1 MIEVNDLTKVFKK
14 PIRGNGLSGMVKT
27 LFSRKY
33 DEIRA
38 VDGITFTVPDGE
50 IVGYIGANGAGKSTT
65 IKMMCGILT
74 PTSGTVFI
82 DGVEP
87 YRKRRQVAQ
96 HIGVVFGQKTQLWWD
111 IPLVESFK
119 VLKEIYQVSDAD
131 YKERMGFLGEVL
143 DITRFL
149 SQPVRTLSLG
159 ERMRADLAAS
169 MLHNPRILFLDEPT
183 IGMDVLVKEKIR
195 LAIHALN
202 KTYGTAV
209 VLTTHDMTDIENLCS
224 RIILLEKGSVL
235 YDGPLKSLKTRFG
248 NIKTLTLTVP
258 AEIRAET
265 APVLSPEVAVSEED
279 SRLILRFDA
288 DRLPL
293 EQVIQYAFRDLRAM
307 DMKIAEISVGDVVK
321 TILAQQEA
329 ADSRADAARNNGGK
343 NDAEKV

>member
-1 MIEVNDLTKVFKK
+1 MIEVNELSKVFRK
-14 PIRGNGLSGMVKT
+14 PIRGTGVSGMAKT

-33 DEIRA
+33 EEIRA
-38 VDGITFTVPDGE
+38 VDKISFTVPDGQ

-74 PTSGTVFI
+74 PTSGSILI

-87 YRKRRQVAQ
+87 YRRRQQVAQ

-111 IPLVESFK
+111 IPLIESFK

-131 YKERMGFLGEVL
+131 YKERMDFLGEVL

-195 LAIHALN
+195 QAIHALN
-202 KTYGTAV
+202 RTYGTTV
-209 VLTTHDMTDIENLCS
+209 VLTTHDMNDIEDLCS
-224 RIILLEKGSVL
+224 RIILLEKGKIL
-235 YDGPLKSLKTRFG
+235 YDGPLTSLKNRFG

-265 APVLSPEVAVSEED
+265 APVLSPDVALSEED
-279 SRLILRFDA
+279 GRLILRFDA
-288 DRLPL
+288 DKTVL
-293 EQVIQYAFRDLRAM
+293 EQVIQYAFRDLKAM
-307 DMKIAEISVGDVVK
+307 DMKIAEISIGDVVK
-321 TILAQQEA
+321 TILEQQEA
-329 ADSRADAARNNGGK
+329 EH
-343 NDAEKV
+343 AEKI

>member
-1 MIEVNDLTKVFKK
+1 MIEVNNLTKVFRK

-33 DEIRA
+33 EEVRA
-38 VDGITFTVPDGE
+38 VDGISFTIPDGE

-74 PTSGTVFI
+74 PTSGSIRI

-111 IPLVESFK
+111 IPLIESFK
-119 VLKEIYQVSDAD
+119 VLKEIYQISDAD
-131 YKERMGFLGEVL
+131 YEERMAFLGEVL

-169 MLHNPRILFLDEPT
+169 MIHNPRILFLDEPT

-195 LAIHALN
+195 LAIHELS
-202 KTYGTAV
+202 KVYGTTV
-209 VLTTHDMTDIENLCS
+209 VLTTHDMTDIEDLCS
-224 RIILLEKGSVL
+224 RIILLEKGSIL
-235 YDGPLKSLKTRFG
+235 YDGPLVNLKNRFG

-258 AEIRAET
+258 TDVHAET
-265 APVLSPEVAVSEED
+265 APVLLPEVAISEED
-279 SRLILRFDA
+279 GRLVLRFDA
-288 DRLPL
+288 DKVAL
-293 EQVIQYAFRDLRAM
+293 EQVVQYAFRDLKAI
-307 DMKIAEISVGDVVK
+307 DMKIAEISIGDVVK
-321 TILAQQEA
+321 TILEQQEA
-329 ADSRADAARNNGGK
+329 EH
-343 NDAEKV
+343 AEKV

>member
-1 MIEVNDLTKVFKK
+1 MIEVNNLTKVFRK

-33 DEIRA
+33 EEVRA
-38 VDGITFTVPDGE
+38 VDGISFTIPDGE

-74 PTSGTVFI
+74 PTSGSIRI

-111 IPLVESFK
+111 IPLIESFK
-119 VLKEIYQVSDAD
+119 VLKEIYQISDAD
-131 YKERMGFLGEVL
+131 YEERMAFLGEVL

-169 MLHNPRILFLDEPT
+169 MIHNPRILFLDEPT

-195 LAIHALN
+195 LAIHELN
-202 KTYGTAV
+202 KVYGTTV
-209 VLTTHDMTDIENLCS
+209 VLTTHDMTDIEDLCS
-224 RIILLEKGSVL
+224 RIILLEKGSIL
-235 YDGPLKSLKTRFG
+235 YDGPLVNLKNRFG

-258 AEIRAET
+258 TDVHAET
-265 APVLSPEVAVSEED
+265 APVLLPEVAISEED
-279 SRLILRFDA
+279 GRLVLRFDA
-288 DRLPL
+288 DKVAL
-293 EQVIQYAFRDLRAM
+293 EQVVQYAFRDLKAI
-307 DMKIAEISVGDVVK
+307 DMKIAEISIGDVVK
-321 TILAQQEA
+321 TILEQQEA
-329 ADSRADAARNNGGK
+329 EH
-343 NDAEKV
+343 AEKV

>member
-38 VDGITFTVPDGE
+38 VDGISFTVPDGE

-119 VLKEIYQVSDAD
+119 VLKEIYQISDAD

-248 NIKTLTLTVP
+248 NIKTLSLTVP

-288 DRLPL
+288 DRIPL
-293 EQVIQYAFRDLRAM
+293 EQVVQYAFRDLKAM
-307 DMKIAEISVGDVVK
+307 DMKIAEISIGNVVK
-321 TILAQQEA
+321 TILEQQEA
-329 ADSRADAARNNGGK
+329 AH
-343 NDAEKV
+343 AEKV

>member
-1 MIEVNDLTKVFKK
+1 
-14 PIRGNGLSGMVKT
+14 MVKT

-33 DEIRA
+33 EEVRA
-38 VDGITFTVPDGE
+38 VDGISFTIPDGE

-74 PTSGTVFI
+74 PTSGSIRI

-111 IPLVESFK
+111 IPLIESFK
-119 VLKEIYQVSDAD
+119 VLKEIYQISDAD
-131 YKERMGFLGEVL
+131 YEERMAFLGEVL

-169 MLHNPRILFLDEPT
+169 MIHNPRILFLDEPT

-195 LAIHALN
+195 LAIHELN
-202 KTYGTAV
+202 KVYGTTV
-209 VLTTHDMTDIENLCS
+209 VLTTHDMTDIEDLCS
-224 RIILLEKGSVL
+224 RIILLEKGSIL
-235 YDGPLKSLKTRFG
+235 YDGPLVNLKNRFG

-258 AEIRAET
+258 TDVHAET
-265 APVLSPEVAVSEED
+265 APKLLPEVAISEEED
-279 SRLILRFDA
+279 GRLVLRFDA
-288 DRLPL
+288 DKVAL
-293 EQVIQYAFRDLRAM
+293 EQVVQYAFRDLKAI
-307 DMKIAEISVGDVVK
+307 DMKIAEISIGDVVK

-329 ADSRADAARNNGGK
+329 AH
-343 NDAEKV
+343 AEKI

>member
-1 MIEVNDLTKVFKK
+1 MIEVNNLTKVFRK

-33 DEIRA
+33 EEVRA
-38 VDGITFTVPDGE
+38 VDGISFTIPDGE

-74 PTSGTVFI
+74 PTSGSIRI

-111 IPLVESFK
+111 IPLIESFK
-119 VLKEIYQVSDAD
+119 VLKEIYQISDAD
-131 YKERMGFLGEVL
+131 YEERMAFLGEVL

-169 MLHNPRILFLDEPT
+169 MIHNPRILFLDEPT

-195 LAIHALN
+195 LAIHELN
-202 KTYGTAV
+202 KVYGTTV
-209 VLTTHDMTDIENLCS
+209 VLTTHDMTDIEDLCS
-224 RIILLEKGSVL
+224 RIILLEKGSIL
-235 YDGPLKSLKTRFG
+235 YDGPLVNLKKRFG

-258 AEIRAET
+258 TDVHAET
-265 APVLSPEVAVSEED
+265 APVLLPEVAISEED
-279 SRLILRFDA
+279 GRLVLRFDA
-288 DRLPL
+288 DKVAL
-293 EQVIQYAFRDLRAM
+293 EQVVQYAFRDLKAI
-307 DMKIAEISVGDVVK
+307 DMKIAEISIGDVVK
-321 TILAQQEA
+321 TILEQQEA
-329 ADSRADAARNNGGK
+329 EH
-343 NDAEKV
+343 AEKV

>member
-27 LFSRKY
+27 LLSRKY
-33 DEIRA
+33 DEVRA
-38 VDGITFTVPDGE
+38 VDGISFTVPDGE

-74 PTSGTVFI
+74 PTSGTVRI

-119 VLKEIYQVSDAD
+119 VLKEIYQISDAD
-131 YKERMGFLGEVL
+131 YRERMDFLGEVL

-195 LAIHALN
+195 LAIRALN
-202 KTYGTAV
+202 KTYGTTV

-224 RIILLEKGSVL
+224 RIILLEKGSIL
-235 YDGPLKSLKTRFG
+235 YDGPQKSLKTRFG

-258 AEIRAET
+258 AEIHAET
-265 APVLSPEVAVSEED
+265 APVLSPEVAVSEAD
-279 SRLILRFDA
+279 GRLVLRFDA
-288 DRLPL
+288 DKVAL
-293 EQVIQYAFRDLRAM
+293 EQAIQYAFRDLHAM
-307 DMKIAEISVGDVVK
+307 DMKIAEISIGDVVK
-321 TILAQQEA
+321 TILEQQEA
-329 ADSRADAARNNGGK
+329 EH
-343 NDAEKV
+343 AEKV

>member
-1 MIEVNDLTKVFKK
+1 MIEVNDLTKVFRK

-38 VDGITFTVPDGE
+38 VDGISFTVPDGE

-74 PTSGTVFI
+74 PTSGSVYI
-82 DGVEP
+82 DGAEP

-111 IPLVESFK
+111 IPLIESFK
-119 VLKEIYQVSDAD
+119 VLKEIYQVPDAE
-131 YKERMGFLGEVL
+131 YKERMAFLGEVL

-169 MLHNPRILFLDEPT
+169 MLHNPHILFLDEPT
-183 IGMDVLVKEKIR
+183 IGMDVLVKERIR
-195 LAIHALN
+195 SAVRALN
-202 KTYGTAV
+202 KTYGTTV
-209 VLTTHDMTDIENLCS
+209 VLTTHDMTDIEDLCS
-224 RIILLEKGSVL
+224 RIILLEKGKIL
-235 YDGPLKSLKTRFG
+235 YDGALKNLKNRFG
-248 NIKTLTLTVP
+248 NLKTLTLTVP
-258 AEIRAET
+258 ADVRAET

-279 SRLILRFDA
+279 GRLILRFDA
-288 DRLPL
+288 DKAAL
-293 EQVIQYAFRDLRAM
+293 EQVIQYAFRDLRAI
-307 DMKIAEISVGDVVK
+307 DMKIAEISIGDVVK
-321 TILAQQEA
+321 TILEQQEA
-329 ADSRADAARNNGGK
+329 EH
-343 NDAEKV
+343 AEKV

>member
-1 MIEVNDLTKVFKK
+1 MIEVQELTKVFRK

-27 LFSRKY
+27 LFSRQY
-33 DEIRA
+33 DEVRA
-38 VDGITFTVPDGE
+38 VDGISFTVPDGE

-74 PTSGTVFI
+74 PSSGSVRI

-87 YRKRRQVAQ
+87 YRRRRQVAQ

-119 VLKEIYQVSDAD
+119 VLKEIYQISDAD
-131 YKERMGFLGEVL
+131 YTERMRFLGEVL

-195 LAIHALN
+195 LAVHALN
-202 KTYGTAV
+202 KSYGTTV

-224 RIILLEKGSVL
+224 RIILLEKGSIL
-235 YDGPLKSLKTRFG
+235 YDGPLYRLKNRFG
-248 NIKTLTLTVP
+248 NLKTLTLTVP

-265 APVLSPEVAVSEED
+265 APVLSPELAVSEEEG
-279 SRLILRFDA
+279 RLVLRFDA
-288 DRLPL
+288 DKLAL

-307 DMKIAEISVGDVVK
+307 DMKLSEISIGDVVK

-329 ADSRADAARNNGGK
+329 EH
-343 NDAEKV
+343 AEKI

>member
-1 MIEVNDLTKVFKK
+1 MIEVNDLSKVFRK
-14 PIRGNGLSGMVKT
+14 PIRGNGLAGMVKT
-27 LFSRKY
+27 LFSRQY
-33 DEIRA
+33 EEVRA
-38 VDGITFTVPDGE
+38 VDGISFTVPDGE

-74 PTSGTVFI
+74 PSSGSVRI
-82 DGVEP
+82 DGAEP

-111 IPLVESFK
+111 IPLIESFK
-119 VLKEIYQVSDAD
+119 VLKEIYRVSDAD
-131 YKERMGFLGEVL
+131 YKERMDFLGEVL

-195 LAIHALN
+195 LAIHTLN
-202 KTYGTAV
+202 KTYGTTV
-209 VLTTHDMTDIENLCS
+209 VLTTHDMTDIEDLCS
-224 RIILLEKGSVL
+224 RIILLEKGAIL
-235 YDGPLKSLKTRFG
+235 YDGPLSQLKNRFG
-248 NIKTLTLTVP
+248 NLKTLTLTVP
-258 AEIRAET
+258 AEVRAET
-265 APVLSPEVAVSEED
+265 APVLSPELALDQEEG
-279 SRLILRFDA
+279 RLILRFDA
-288 DRLPL
+288 DKLPL

-329 ADSRADAARNNGGK
+329 EY
-343 NDAEKV
+343 AEKV

>member
-1 MIEVNDLTKVFKK
+1 MIEVNELTKVFRK
-14 PIRGNGLSGMVKT
+14 PIRGEGLSGMAKT

-38 VDGITFTVPDGE
+38 VDGISFTVPDGE
-50 IVGYIGANGAGKSTT
+50 IVGYIGATGAGKSTT

-74 PTSGTVFI
+74 PTSGTVRI

-111 IPLVESFK
+111 IPLIESFK
-119 VLKEIYQVSDAD
+119 VLKEIYRISDVD
-131 YKERMGFLGEVL
+131 YTERMGFLGEVL

-183 IGMDVLVKEKIR
+183 IGLDVLVKEKIR
-195 LAIHALN
+195 LAIRELN
-202 KTYGTAV
+202 KTYGTTV
-209 VLTTHDMTDIENLCS
+209 VLTTHDMTDIEHLCS
-224 RIILLEKGSVL
+224 RIILLEKGSIL
-235 YDGPLKSLKTRFG
+235 YDGALKSLKNHFG
-248 NIKTLTLTVP
+248 NLKTLTLTVP
-258 AEIRAET
+258 AEMQSET
-265 APVLSPEVAVSEED
+265 VPVLSPDLAVSEED
-279 SRLILRFDA
+279 GRMVLRFDA
-288 DRLPL
+288 DKIAL

-307 DMKIAEISVGDVVK
+307 DMKIAERQVSRGS
-321 TILAQQEA
+321 AGEYQEDEQA
-329 ADSRADAARNNGGK
+329 GVARLSWRVSGR
-343 NDAEKV
+343 

>member
-1 MIEVNDLTKVFKK
+1 MIEVNNLTKVFRK

-33 DEIRA
+33 EEVRA
-38 VDGITFTVPDGE
+38 VDGISFTIPDGE

-74 PTSGTVFI
+74 PTSGSIRI

-111 IPLVESFK
+111 IPLIESFK
-119 VLKEIYQVSDAD
+119 VLKEIYQISDAD
-131 YKERMGFLGEVL
+131 YEERMAFLGEVL

-169 MLHNPRILFLDEPT
+169 MIHNPRILFLDEPT
-183 IGMDVLVKEKIR
+183 IGMDVLVKEKNR
-195 LAIHALN
+195 LAIHERN
-202 KTYGTAV
+202 KVYGTTV
-209 VLTTHDMTDIENLCS
+209 VLTTHDMTDIEDLCS
-224 RIILLEKGSVL
+224 RIILLEKGSIL
-235 YDGPLKSLKTRFG
+235 YDGPLVNLKNRFG

-258 AEIRAET
+258 TDVHAET
-265 APVLSPEVAVSEED
+265 APKLLPEVAISEEED
-279 SRLILRFDA
+279 GRLVLRFDA
-288 DRLPL
+288 DKVAL
-293 EQVIQYAFRDLRAM
+293 EQVVQYAFRDLKAI
-307 DMKIAEISVGDVVK
+307 DMKIAEISIGDVVK

-329 ADSRADAARNNGGK
+329 AH
-343 NDAEKV
+343 AEKI

>member
-33 DEIRA
+33 EEIRA

-119 VLKEIYQVSDAD
+119 VLKEIYQIPDAD

-288 DRLPL
+288 DRIPL
-293 EQVIQYAFRDLRAM
+293 EQVVQYAFRDLKAM
-307 DMKIAEISVGDVVK
+307 DMKIAEISIGNVVK
-321 TILAQQEA
+321 TILEQQEA
-329 ADSRADAARNNGGK
+329 AH
-343 NDAEKV
+343 AEKV

>member
-33 DEIRA
+33 EEVRA
-38 VDGITFTVPDGE
+38 VDGISFTVPDGE

-74 PTSGTVFI
+74 PTSGSVRI
-82 DGVEP
+82 DGAEP

-111 IPLVESFK
+111 IPLIESFK
-119 VLKEIYQVSDAD
+119 VLKEIYQISDAD
-131 YKERMGFLGEVL
+131 YKERMDFLGEVL

-183 IGMDVLVKEKIR
+183 IGLDVLVKEKIR
-195 LAIHALN
+195 LAIHELN
-202 KTYGTAV
+202 KTYGTTV
-209 VLTTHDMTDIENLCS
+209 VLTTHDMTDIEDLCS
-224 RIILLEKGSVL
+224 RIILLEKGTIL
-235 YDGPLKSLKTRFG
+235 YDGPLSSLKNRFG
-248 NIKTLTLTVP
+248 NLKTLTLTVP
-258 AEIRAET
+258 AEIRAAT
-265 APVLSPEVAVSEED
+265 APVLSPEVALSEEEGH
-279 SRLILRFDA
+279 LVVRFDA
-288 DRLPL
+288 DKVAL

-307 DMKIAEISVGDVVK
+307 DMKIADISIGDVVK
-321 TILAQQEA
+321 TILEQQEA
-329 ADSRADAARNNGGK
+329 EH
-343 NDAEKV
+343 AEKI